1 MNEDGINKTEKR
13 DESEA
18 HYSRICTEACG
29 GACCDPWWGIIS
41 YPLVKPDGAANMT
54 GWRTVVLRSIKEREE
69 RITSAYVTKEAR
81 PKPLFGRPER
91 YNVSVQKICAEGSAL
106 IVTLLAMFA
115 FRCQYLG
122 PAKECT
128 IHPSL
133 LPGPDNGNS
142 RDIRPDQCGF
152 LGVPGVGP
160 GEKGY
165 CRIIYEAGTE
175 ADSSNEAEVT
185 AAIKKE
191 REVSVGHFQRGAATP
206 EEAADRVM
214 DEITE
219 YLRLH
224 PNLGPGLDTGARQ
237 TGGTKTGR
245 NEPCTCGSGKK
256 FKRCCGR

>member
-1 MNEDGINKTEKR
+1 MADMNETEKR

-41 YPLVKPDGAANMT
+41 YPLVKPDGTANMA
-54 GWRTVVLRSIKEREE
+54 GWRKVLLGSIKEREE
-69 RITSAYVTKEAR
+69 RITGAYVTKEAR
-81 PKPLFGRPER
+81 PRRLFGRPER
-91 YNVSVQKICAEGSAL
+91 YNVSVQKIRAEGGAL
-106 IVTLLAMFA
+106 VVTLLAMYA
-115 FRCQYLG
+115 FRCRYLG
-122 PAKECT
+122 PHKECT

-133 LPGPDNGNS
+133 TPGADNGTG

-152 LGVPGVGP
+152 LGVPGAGP

-175 ADSSNEAEVT
+175 ADSTNEEAIT
-185 AAIKKE
+185 RAIKKE
-191 REVSVGHFQRGAATP
+191 RGVSAGHLQRGAATP

-214 DEITE
+214 GEITE

-224 PNLGPGLDTGARQ
+224 PDLKGGLNKGAPG
-237 TGGTKTGR
+237 TGGAKTGR

-256 FKRCCGR
+256 FKKCCGR